1 MSAESLS
8 QMAEQAQSQGLD
20 PQEAVANAVE
30 QMLEEVERTT
40 SANISAPTLNRASGA
55 KRGLKSKKRGKTA
68 RARQSAGSQGAN
80 IQQLVE
86 TQVQERL
93 RAIEHEKK
101 RMTNGK
107 VYSRFDSAT
116 DVVGNVKEAVSAGIW
131 SDGTGTLTTFHTAS
145 AQSGSNPRYFLDVS
159 NLTLGNSGSAVQFSL
174 TYGNRAGSGSQIVNV
189 DNPTQAV
196 YSQYSQT
203 LLAANDGIFTFAGSI
218 NSDEIF
224 VLNFERAR
232 QKEKVDPG
240 NWQLTLSG
248 SSGTAGKGGLRT
260 FIDDS
265 GATTNPTI
273 NEAGRVFNIVTG
285 SISSGIN
292 TAAASQT
299 GGGIGLFYPDQ
310 GIFIFNA
317 GMFRPGNGMDID
329 LRAGGPTGGIGSG
342 SSTHNDNTFKLF
354 TAISASGAAGSG
366 FQARNEEDVTSTHY
380 FVRVRNQEFNYSNNP
395 TFTSGSNG
403 TFRFSTMKDDPRVY
417 ITSVGLYDD
426 SNQLLATAK
435 LSKPQLKSFAKELL
449 VKVKLDY

>member
-1 MSAESLS
+1 MGNMSAESLA
-8 QMAEQAQSQGLD
+8 QMAEEAQSQGLD
-20 PQEAVANAVE
+20 PQEVVQNAVE
-30 QMLEEVERTT
+30 EVLDAADKMASMTIPSLT
-40 SANISAPTLNRASGA
+40 KLGMAGKKKFKSKGSKGKGASGA
-55 KRGLKSKKRGKTA
+55 NVQA
-68 RARQSAGSQGAN
+68 M
-80 IQQLVE
+80 VE
-86 TQVQERL
+86 AQVQERL
-93 RAIEHEKK
+93 KAIEQEKK

-107 VYSRFDSAT
+107 VYSRFDTAT

-131 SDGTGTLTTFHTAS
+131 SDGSGTLSTFHTGS
-145 AQSGSNPRYFLDVS
+145 TQSGSTARYFLDVT

-174 TYGNRAGSGSQIVNV
+174 AYGNRAGSGSQIVNV

-203 LLAANDGIFTFAGSI
+203 LLAANDGIFTFEGSI

-240 NWQLTLSG
+240 NWQLTISG
-248 SSGTAGKGGLRT
+248 SSGTEGKGGLRT

-273 NEAGRVFNIVTG
+273 NEAGRVFNIVSG
-285 SISSGIN
+285 SISTGIN
-292 TAAASQT
+292 TAASSQT
-299 GGGIGLFYPDQ
+299 GGGVGLFYPDQ
-310 GIFIFNA
+310 GIYIFNA
-317 GMFRPGNGMDID
+317 GQFRPGNGMDID
-329 LRAGGPTGGIGSG
+329 LLTGGPAGSIGSG
-342 SSTHNDNTFKLF
+342 SNTHNDNIFKFF
-354 TAISASGAAGSG
+354 TSISASAAAGSG

-403 TFRFSTMKDDPRVY
+403 SFRFSTMKDDPRVY
-417 ITSVGLYDD
+417 ITTIGLYDD
-426 SNQLLATAK
+426 ANQLLAVSK
-435 LSKPQLKSFAKELL
+435 LSKPVLKSFAKELL

>member
-1 MSAESLS
+1 
-8 QMAEQAQSQGLD
+8 MAEYGQYGNTNN
-20 PQEAVANAVE
+20 V
-30 QMLEEVERTT
+30 
-40 SANISAPTLNRASGA
+40 
-55 KRGLKSKKRGKTA
+55 
-68 RARQSAGSQGAN
+68 N
-80 IQQLVE
+80 IQALVE
-86 TQVQERL
+86 AQVQQRL
-93 RAIEHEKK
+93 AAIELEKR

-107 VYSRFDSAT
+107 VYSRFDTAT

-131 SDGTGTLTTFHTAS
+131 SDGTGTLSSFFINST
-145 AQSGSNPRYFLDVS
+145 QSGSTARYFLDVS
-159 NLTLGNSGSAVQFSL
+159 NLTLGSSGSAVQFSL
-174 TYGNRAGSGSQIVNV
+174 AYGNRAGSGSQIVNV
-189 DNPTQAV
+189 DKPTKAI
-196 YSQYSQT
+196 YSQYAQT
-203 LLAANDGIFTFAGSI
+203 LLAANDGIFTMEGSI
-218 NSDEIF
+218 NTDEIF

-240 NWQLTLSG
+240 NWQLTISG
-248 SSGTAGKGGLRT
+248 SSGTENKGGLRT

-265 GATTNPTI
+265 GAVTNPTI
-273 NEAGRVFNIVTG
+273 NEAGRVFNIVSG

-299 GGGIGLFYPDQ
+299 GGGLGLFYIDQ
-310 GIFIFNA
+310 VILIFYA
-317 GMFRPGNGMDID
+317 CQFRPGKGLDIS
-329 LRAGGPTGGIGSG
+329 LRAGGPSGGIGSG
-342 SSTHNDNTFKLF
+342 SNTHNDNTFKFF

-403 TFRFSTMKDDPRVY
+403 SFRFSTMKDDPRVY

-426 SNQLLATAK
+426 ANQLLAVAK

>member
-1 MSAESLS
+1 MKNFSAESL
-8 QMAEQAQSQGLD
+8 AQLAQEAAAQGKD
-20 PQEAVANAVE
+20 PQEEIAKVVEETLEAAQAVE
-30 QMLEEVERTT
+30 PSVTT
-40 SANISAPTLNRASGA
+40 NFATLQT
-55 KRGLKSKKRGKTA
+55 KSKKGKKGKKFKQNVNPQNVNVQA
-68 RARQSAGSQGAN
+68 
-80 IQQLVE
+80 LVE
-86 TQVQERL
+86 AQVQERL
-93 RAIEHEKK
+93 RAIENEKK

-107 VYSRFDSAT
+107 VYSRFDTGT

-131 SDGTGTLTTFHTAS
+131 SDGSGTLSTFHTGS
-145 AQSGSNPRYFLDVS
+145 TQSGSNARYFLDVS
-159 NLTLGNSGSAVQFSL
+159 NLELGTSGSAVQFSL
-174 TYGNRAGSGSQIVNV
+174 AYGNRAGSGSQIVNV
-189 DNPTQAV
+189 DNPTEAI

-203 LLAANDGIFTFAGSI
+203 ILAPNDGIFTFAGSV

-240 NWQLTLSG
+240 NWQITISG
-248 SSGTAGKGGLRT
+248 SSGTEGKGGLRT

-265 GATTNPTI
+265 GATTNPTV
-273 NEAGRVFNIVTG
+273 NEAGRQFNIVSG

-292 TAAASQT
+292 TAADSQT
-299 GGGIGLFYPDQ
+299 GGGVGLFYPDQ
-310 GIFIFNA
+310 GILIFNA
-317 GMFRPGNGMDID
+317 GQFRPGNGLDIS
-329 LRAGGPTGGIGSG
+329 LRAGGPSGGIGSG
-342 SSTHNDNTFKLF
+342 SNTHNDNTFKFF

-417 ITSVGLYDD
+417 ITTVGLYDD
-426 SNQLLATAK
+426 SNQLLAVAK

>member
-1 MSAESLS
+1 
-8 QMAEQAQSQGLD
+8 MAEYGQYGNTNN
-20 PQEAVANAVE
+20 V
-30 QMLEEVERTT
+30 
-40 SANISAPTLNRASGA
+40 
-55 KRGLKSKKRGKTA
+55 
-68 RARQSAGSQGAN
+68 N
-80 IQQLVE
+80 IQALVE
-86 TQVQERL
+86 AQVQQRL
-93 RAIEHEKK
+93 AAIELEKT

-131 SDGTGTLTTFHTAS
+131 SDGSGTLSTFHTGS
-145 AQSGSNPRYFLDVS
+145 TQSGSTARYFLDVS
-159 NLTLGNSGSAVQFSL
+159 NLTLGTSGSAVQFSL
-174 TYGNRAGSGSQIVNV
+174 AYGNRAGSGSQIVNV
-189 DNPTQAV
+189 DKPTKAI
-196 YSQYSQT
+196 YSQYAQT
-203 LLAANDGIFTFAGSI
+203 LLAANDGIFTMEGSV
-218 NSDEIF
+218 NTDEIF

-240 NWQLTLSG
+240 NWQITISG
-248 SSGTAGKGGLRT
+248 SSGTEGKGGLRT

-265 GATTNPTI
+265 GAVTNPTI
-273 NEAGRVFNIVTG
+273 NEAGRVFNIVSG
-285 SISSGIN
+285 SISAGIN

-310 GIFIFNA
+310 GILIFNA
-317 GMFRPGNGMDID
+317 GHFRPGNGLDIT
-329 LRAGGPTGGIGSG
+329 LRDGGPAGGIDSG
-342 SSTHNDNTFKLF
+342 SNTHNDNIFKF
-354 TAISASGAAGSG
+354 FSAISGSGVESAG

-403 TFRFSTMKDDPRVY
+403 SFRFSTMKDDPRVY

-426 SNQLLATAK
+426 ANQLLAVAK

>member
-1 MSAESLS
+1 
-8 QMAEQAQSQGLD
+8 MAEYGQYGNTNN
-20 PQEAVANAVE
+20 V
-30 QMLEEVERTT
+30 
-40 SANISAPTLNRASGA
+40 
-55 KRGLKSKKRGKTA
+55 
-68 RARQSAGSQGAN
+68 N
-80 IQQLVE
+80 IQALVE
-86 TQVQERL
+86 AQVQQRL
-93 RAIEHEKK
+93 AAIELEKT

-131 SDGTGTLTTFHTAS
+131 SDGSGTLSTFHTGS
-145 AQSGSNPRYFLDVS
+145 TQSGSTARYFLDVS
-159 NLTLGNSGSAVQFSL
+159 NLTLGTSGSAVQFSL
-174 TYGNRAGSGSQIVNV
+174 AYGNRAGSGSQIVNV
-189 DNPTQAV
+189 DKPTKAI
-196 YSQYSQT
+196 YSQYAQT
-203 LLAANDGIFTFAGSI
+203 LLAANDGIFTMEGSE
-218 NSDEIF
+218 NTDEIF

-240 NWQLTLSG
+240 NWQITISG
-248 SSGTAGKGGLRT
+248 SSGTEGKGGLRT

-265 GATTNPTI
+265 GAVTNPTI
-273 NEAGRVFNIVTG
+273 NEAGRVFNIVSG
-285 SISSGIN
+285 SISAGIN

-310 GIFIFNA
+310 GILIFNA
-317 GMFRPGNGMDID
+317 GHFRPGNGLDIT
-329 LRAGGPTGGIGSG
+329 LRDGGPAGGIGSG
-342 SSTHNDNTFKLF
+342 SNTHNDNIFKF
-354 TAISASGAAGSG
+354 FSAISGSGVESAG

-403 TFRFSTMKDDPRVY
+403 SFRFSTMKDDPRVY

-426 SNQLLATAK
+426 ANQLLAVAK

>member
-1 MSAESLS
+1 
-8 QMAEQAQSQGLD
+8 MAEYGQYGNTNN
-20 PQEAVANAVE
+20 V
-30 QMLEEVERTT
+30 
-40 SANISAPTLNRASGA
+40 
-55 KRGLKSKKRGKTA
+55 
-68 RARQSAGSQGAN
+68 N
-80 IQQLVE
+80 IQALVE
-86 TQVQERL
+86 AQVQQRL
-93 RAIEHEKK
+93 AAIELEKT

-131 SDGTGTLTTFHTAS
+131 SDGSGTLSTFHTGS
-145 AQSGSNPRYFLDVS
+145 TQSGSTARYFLDVS
-159 NLTLGNSGSAVQFSL
+159 NLELGTSGSAVQFSL
-174 TYGNRAGSGSQIVNV
+174 AYGHRQGSGSQIVNV
-189 DNPTQAV
+189 DKPTKAI
-196 YSQYSQT
+196 YSQYAQT
-203 LLAANDGIFTFAGSI
+203 LLAANDGIFTMEGSE
-218 NSDEIF
+218 NTDEIF

-240 NWQLTLSG
+240 NWQITISG
-248 SSGTAGKGGLRT
+248 SSGTEGKGGLRT

-265 GATTNPTI
+265 GAVTNPTI
-273 NEAGRVFNIVTG
+273 NEAGRVFNIVSG
-285 SISSGIN
+285 SISAGIN

-310 GIFIFNA
+310 GILIFNA
-317 GMFRPGNGMDID
+317 GHFRPGNGLDIT
-329 LRAGGPTGGIGSG
+329 LRDGGPAGGIGSG
-342 SSTHNDNTFKLF
+342 SNTHNDNIFKF
-354 TAISASGAAGSG
+354 FSAISGSGVESAG

-403 TFRFSTMKDDPRVY
+403 SFRFSTMKDDPRVY

-426 SNQLLATAK
+426 ANQLLAVAK